1 MFQVTGGARGAAV
14 EPVRTAD
21 RLVNQ
26 TTAELHFQRV
36 QSPTGREVSAQRV
49 LFT

>member
-14 EPVRTAD
+14 EPVSTAD

-26 TTAELHFQRV
+26 RTAELHFKHV
-36 QSPTGREVSAQRV
+36 QSPTGREVSVQNV
-49 LFT
+49 VFT